1 MPESPDITL
10 ARRLY
15 ESHADPAVME
25 EIMAPD
31 LEWDIT
37 PGFPYGGVYHGFDSM
52 MNDFFGSLLPHFESF
67 GAQAE
72 QYYAAGD
79 GHVFVLGHYHG
90 VTKNGDT
97 ADARFIHLWTVRD
110 GKLARLQ
117 QAADSHVLQQALNGA
132 GTR

>member
-10 ARRLY
+10 VRRLY
-15 ESHADPAVME
+15 ESHADSTVME

-37 PGFPYGGVYHGFDSM
+37 PGFPYGGVYHGFGSM
-52 MNDFFGSLLPHFESF
+52 MNDFFGALLPHFKSF

-72 QYYAAGD
+72 QYYADGN
-79 GHVFVLGHYHG
+79 GHVFVFGHYHG
-90 VTKNGDT
+90 VTKDRVT

-110 GKLARLQ
+110 GKLARLL
-117 QAADSHVLQQALNGA
+117 QAADSHVLQQALTGA